1 MLESTR
7 KEENE
12 ASARTLI
19 HTDTSSH
26 PCTIQH
32 SISFDG
38 EISCGRLSET
48 VHFIVMERKIT
59 NVERCRET
67 KPCYALVLHKEA
79 LI

>member
-1 MLESTR
+1 MLESTI
-7 KEENE
+7 KEVNE

-26 PCTIQH
+26 SCTIQH

-38 EISCGRLSET
+38 EISCGCLSET
-48 VHFIVMERKIT
+48 VHFIMMERKISDG
-59 NVERCRET
+59 ERCRET
-67 KPCYALVLHKEA
+67 KLCYAPVLNKEA